1 MNTNR
6 FKNIGFWIGIIGVV
20 LTAAGIDPTTLTS
33 WDILFNNLVA
43 VVKNPYMLVTIT
55 MAIVGVF
62 TDPTTA
68 GIRDN
73 KKVNK

>member
-1 MNTNR
+1 MNTKR

-43 VVKNPYMLVTIT
+43 VVKNPYMLVTIA

-73 KKVNK
+73 KKVRK

>member
-43 VVKNPYMLVTIT
+43 VVKNPYMLVTIA

>member
-1 MNTNR
+1 MNIKR

-43 VVKNPYMLVTIT
+43 VVKNPYMLVTIA

>member
-1 MNTNR
+1 MNTKR

-43 VVKNPYMLVTIT
+43 VVKNPYMLVTIA

-62 TDPTTA
+62 TNPTTA

-73 KKVNK
+73 KKVRK